1 MCKKTSFCVV
11 AAGDKIPQSVGC
23 NPSRDRLRPLDYRT
37 RLLRKANPLAE
48 QIMLVSISG
57 RDKPGLMSALMAICV
72 EFDAQILDM
81 GQAVIH
87 DELALG
93 LLLSS
98 AKSDALREAITTRCK
113 DAGSALRLQTVDA
126 DDYGT
131 WAKSIFASPLILTLL
146 TNGSAAEPLQA
157 VSALTHAWQMNIDT
171 VRRLTKPRAL
181 MDVSGAGERFGVEMR
196 LSGELA
202 NSVEFQTELLKLA
215 DQNDFDVSLQRDSV
229 FRRNRRLVAF
239 DMDSTLIAEEVMDEL
254 AKRHGVGDKVLAI
267 TDAAMAGQLDF
278 KESFRQR
285 AALLEGLP
293 LRVLHEVAESVALN
307 TGARRLIKA
316 LKHFGYTVAVF
327 SGGFQYVGEYLQQQL
342 GIDYVFANE
351 LEEVDGVMTG
361 KVIGDIVDAQRKA
374 ELLRQIAVKENI
386 SLAQTIAVGDGAN
399 DLPMLQQ
406 AGLGVAYHAKTFVRE
421 NAKQA
426 ISNFGL
432 DAILYLIGFSDLDI
446 EQALTRD

>member
-1 MCKKTSFCVV
+1 
-11 AAGDKIPQSVGC
+11 
-23 NPSRDRLRPLDYRT
+23 
-37 RLLRKANPLAE
+37 
-48 QIMLVSISG
+48 MLVSISG
-57 RDKPGLMSALMAICV
+57 QDKPGLMSALMAICV

-98 AKSDALREAITTRCK
+98 SKNSDALREAIAARCA
-113 DAGSALRLQTVDA
+113 DVGSALRLETVDA
-126 DDYGT
+126 DDYGN
-131 WAKSIFASPLILTLL
+131 WARSIFASPLILTLL

-181 MDVSGAGERFGVEMR
+181 VDARGVDERFGVEMR
-196 LSGELA
+196 LSGELV
-202 NSVEFQTELLKLA
+202 NSVEFQAALLKLA
-215 DQNDFDVSLQRDSV
+215 DQSDFDVSLQRDSV

-254 AKRHGVGDKVLAI
+254 AKRHGVGDKVVAI
-267 TDAAMAGQLDF
+267 TDAAMAGKLEF

-285 AALLEGLP
+285 AALLEGMP
-293 LRVLHEVAESVALN
+293 LQVLHKVAESVALN

-316 LKHFGYTVAVF
+316 LKHFGYTIAVF

-406 AGLGVAYHAKTFVRE
+406 AGLGVAYHAKTIVRE
-421 NAKQA
+421 SAEHS

>member
-1 MCKKTSFCVV
+1 ML
-11 AAGDKIPQSVGC
+11 Q
-23 NPSRDRLRPLDYRT
+23 
-37 RLLRKANPLAE
+37 RKAHPLAE

-57 RDKPGLMSALMAICV
+57 QDKPGLMSALMAICV

-98 AKSDALREAITTRCK
+98 AKSDALRQAITARCT
-113 DAGSALRLQTVDA
+113 DVGSALRLQTVDA

-254 AKRHGVGDKVLAI
+254 AKRHGVGDKVVAI

-293 LRVLHEVAESVALN
+293 LQVLHEVAESVALN

-327 SGGFQYVGEYLQQQL
+327 SGGFQYVGEYLQQEL
-342 GIDYVFANE
+342 GIDHVFANE

-399 DLPMLQQ
+399 DLPMRQK
-406 AGLGVAYHAKTFVRE
+406 AGLGVAYHAKTIVRE
-421 NAKQA
+421 NAKNA